1 MEILGFLF
9 TYRYIGIFLA
19 TIFEG
24 PIVMAAVGFLYKLGY
39 FNLFLA
45 YIMMTLGDLVG
56 DIGWYYLGYFGG
68 SRFFKRFG
76 KYFGIEEKS
85 MEKVKGLFHRYH
97 NKILFLNKIT
107 MGFGFTI
114 YILTFAG
121 MSKIP
126 FKKFFWL
133 NLLGGFIWTAFLM
146 ILGYFFGHLYLLI
159 SENSRIGFIIMVGIL
174 FAAALF
180 GFSKFLKKEVLK
192 NKI

>member
-1 MEILGFLF
+1 MEILAFLF
-9 TYRYIGIFLA
+9 TYRYIGIFFA

-24 PIVMAAVGFLYKLGY
+24 PITMAAVGFLYKLGY
-39 FNLFLA
+39 FNPILA
-45 YIMMTLGDLVG
+45 YIVMTLGDWVG

-68 SRFFKRFG
+68 TRFFSRFG
-76 KYFGIEEKS
+76 KYVGVEEKT

-107 MGFGFTI
+107 MGFGLSI

-121 MSKIP
+121 ISKISIKR
-126 FKKFFWL
+126 FAIL
-133 NLLGGFIWTAFLM
+133 NLLGGFIWTAIM
-146 ILGYFFGHLYLLI
+146 MTLGYFFGHLYLLI
-159 SENSRIGFIIMVGIL
+159 SDNSKTGFIITVGIL

-180 GFSKFLKKEVLK
+180 GFSKFLRKEVLG